1 MSENHQCSQ
10 DVDSMVSRK
19 LLDSRVIML
28 SGTIHDESAHRIVGQ
43 LWMLNEASPD
53 IPITMVVNSHGG
65 SVTSG
70 FAIFDTM
77 RAISAPVITV
87 GTGIVASMGVT
98 VLLAP
103 PRERRFATSNT
114 RFMIHQPL
122 LSGTVF
128 EPASDVEIRAREM
141 VKTRDVL
148 NVLIADATGQ
158 PLDKVERDTQRDF
171 WMSTVEAR
179 EYGVIGKV
187 LTSLKDLR

>member
-53 IPITMVVNSHGG
+53 TPITLVVNSHGG